1 MGNNYWPHLAR
12 HILLLTAL
20 LVGSATHAYA
30 DNPSMMKDFNFEKP
44 AFIHDLPFA
53 KYKLVLQVSS
63 DDQQLWA
70 LTLNNAQNVL
80 DNLGQGNVRI
90 VVVAYGPG
98 LLMLLKNSPVA
109 ERLAAQ
115 NAEGIEFD
123 ACHVTM
129 EGMAKKLGH
138 MPVLAPSAVIVP
150 GGVVRLMQLEKNG
163 FAYVKP

>member
-1 MGNNYWPHLAR
+1 MGNNYWAHLAR
-12 HILLLTAL
+12 HTLLVTAL
-20 LVGSATHAYA
+20 LVGGATYARA

-44 AFIHDLPFA
+44 TFVHDLPFA
-53 KYKLVLQVSS
+53 KYKLVLQVSNGN
-63 DDQQLWA
+63 QKLWN
-70 LTLNNAQNVL
+70 LTLNNAQNVM

-98 LLMLLKNSPVA
+98 LLMLLKNSTVS
-109 ERLAAQ
+109 ERIAAQ
-115 NAEGIEFD
+115 DAEGIEFD

-138 MPVLAPSAVIVP
+138 MPVLTPSAVIVP